1 MTIKASFVH
10 LYNLIGHKDANALID
25 HYRTMNRILQA
36 PNQELEKLISY
47 ESMMRLVSAKGL
59 RYEEFIILDRPIKVY
74 KQMEYLKN
82 LQHEEMWAL
91 LLNDSYSLLHK
102 MQLGKGTEDTTVVDV
117 KALISSCSI
126 LRASHVYLVHNH
138 PSGNIT
144 PSREDIETT
153 KGIRD
158 ALNLI
163 NITLLDHIIIAHDQ
177 WANFKRQWR
186 SK

>member
-1 MTIKASFVH
+1 MTIKTSFIH
-10 LYNLIGHKDANALID
+10 LYNLLGFKDAQILAD
-25 HYRTMNRILQA
+25 QYKTMNRILQA
-36 PNQELEKLISY
+36 PDQELEKLISY

-59 RYEEFIILDRPIKVY
+59 KYEEFIILDRPIKVY

-82 LQHEEMWAL
+82 LQHEEVWAL

-102 MQLGKGTEDTTVVDV
+102 MQLGKGSENSTVVDV
-117 KALISSCSI
+117 KALIASCSI
-126 LRASHVYLVHNH
+126 LRANYVYLVHNH

-144 PSREDIETT
+144 PSREDVKTT

-186 SK
+186 KV